1 MKKRRRER
9 AKRRFDRRLV
19 SRTLGSNHYT
29 YHKPCLFM
37 SDSSSISFCWSSLQ
51 HLSFFLFIIGYLL
64 HMESSPFHFSSSSF
78 FCNSFLY
85 YSSFMFFMFFLS
97 YNLFSFFFFFSSQ
110 LFLGSRIIVTVLQL
124 LPESFNRSTNVI
136 IFLVKVHHQSSV
148 DQSYKPIIQK
158 SKEREQEGREDESWM
173 KRVMVGEW
181 GLDSWED
188 LTQER
193 EGWKRKRRVVKVY
206 NQKDKESRKQRK
218 SYEY

>member
-1 MKKRRRER
+1 MVITQWSVQHSLS
-9 AKRRFDRRLV
+9 LV
-19 SRTLGSNHYT
+19 STLGFQLLVSCSHRLLLCYKLMDHFKGWT
-29 YHKPCLFM
+29 
-37 SDSSSISFCWSSLQ
+37 
-51 HLSFFLFIIGYLL
+51 LL

-148 DQSYKPIIQK
+148 DQSYYNISNSSLVTIT
-158 SKEREQEGREDESWM
+158 ER
-173 KRVMVGEW
+173 
-181 GLDSWED
+181 
-188 LTQER
+188 
-193 EGWKRKRRVVKVY
+193 
-206 NQKDKESRKQRK
+206 
-218 SYEY
+218 